1 MNTTSSNDG
10 QIPSER
16 DLSHKQTVEQQLAE
30 LKEEN
35 RTLSD
40 LFEEAI
46 ARANSL
52 TMEAEIAHLEFE
64 QVFNSVGDATWVINT
79 EHTVIRIN
87 RAFLNLLGLK
97 DKESAVAKKCYDL
110 LPSKSCQTSKC
121 PLEQIRKKKQRIEM
135 DVEREI
141 NRSKTVPFLLTAMPL
156 FGLTGELVGI
166 VEQFKDITERK
177 RYQEAL
183 EKANR
188 DLEQLAAIDG
198 LTQLA
203 NRRIFD
209 ERLEEEW
216 LRMKRE
222 KQPFSLILCDIDFFK
237 HYNDYYGHQLGDEC
251 LKAVAA
257 CIKNCV
263 HRPADIAARYGGE
276 EFGILLPNTPFEG
289 AYHLA
294 EAIRRA
300 VWEMKREHIRSKI
313 SDSVTISLGVAT
325 VIPSAKDGS
334 AVNLLKSAD
343 KALYASK
350 EAGRNRVTAAKN

>member
-1 MNTTSSNDG
+1 MNSTSSNGG
-10 QIPSER
+10 QISSER
-16 DLSHKQTVEQQLAE
+16 DLSHKQTVELQLAE

-35 RTLSD
+35 QTLSD

-87 RAFLNLLGLK
+87 RAFLNLLGQK

-121 PLEQIRKKKQRIEM
+121 PLELKRKKKQRIEM

-141 NRSKTVPFLLTAMPL
+141 KRSKTVPFLLTAMPL
-156 FGLTGELVGI
+156 FGLTGKLVGI

-188 DLEQLAAIDG
+188 DLEQLAAVDG

-237 HYNDYYGHQLGDEC
+237 RYNGHYGHQLGDEC

-257 CIKNCV
+257 CIKKCV
-263 HRPADIAARYGGE
+263 HRPVDIAARYGGE
-276 EFGILLPNTPFEG
+276 EFGILLPNTSFEG

-300 VWEMKREHIRSKI
+300 VWEMKREHKHSKV
-313 SDSVTISLGVAT
+313 SDSVTLSLGVAT
-325 VIPSAKDGS
+325 VIPSAKGGS
-334 AVNLLKSAD
+334 AVKLLESAD

-350 EAGRNRVTAAKN
+350 EAGRNRVTSAKN